1 MPVGGDAKKSGGIQS
16 LVRASALLQEIAR
29 NRDGI
34 GLAQLSRDLGLH
46 TSTAFHLVKTLV
58 ALGYVRQDETT
69 KLYRVGSLIF
79 NLAMTASDEVEMA
92 KFAEPFIDQ
101 LALRT
106 GETSHLAM
114 RSGEEIVVVARA
126 YGNTAFHFAERTG
139 VTRPP
144 HATAIGKALLAAMP
158 PKTLEMYLPKLEL
171 RPLTPKTITDPKKL
185 LEEIEK
191 IRRTEV
197 AYDDGEF
204 HPELRCMA
212 VHVRN
217 FTGRVV
223 GALGIS
229 TAIWRLSLSDLA
241 EKGLILKDVAE
252 TLSKTLGYSKESPPQ
267 PAHKAKVKVK
277 AE

>member
-1 MPVGGDAKKSGGIQS
+1 MS
-16 LVRASALLQEIAR
+16 
-29 NRDGI
+29 
-34 GLAQLSRDLGLH
+34 
-46 TSTAFHLVKTLV
+46 
-58 ALGYVRQDETT
+58 RQDEST
-69 KLYRVGSLIF
+69 KLYCVGSLIF

-126 YGNTAFHFAERTG
+126 YGNTAFHFAERAG
-139 VTRPP
+139 VTRRP

-158 PKTLEMYLPKLEL
+158 QRNLEMFLHRLEL
-171 RPLTPKTITDPKKL
+171 RPLTPRTITDPDKL
-185 LEEIEK
+185 YEEIEK
-191 IRRTEV
+191 IRRTGI

-204 HPELRCMA
+204 HPELHCMA
-212 VHVRN
+212 VHVHN

-229 TAIWRLSLSDLA
+229 TATWRLSLSDLA
-241 EKGLILKDVAE
+241 EKGLILQEVAE
-252 TLSKTLGYSKESPPQ
+252 KLSRTLGYAKDAPPQ
-267 PAHKAKVKVK
+267 PVHRAKTKTKVH
-277 AE
+277 